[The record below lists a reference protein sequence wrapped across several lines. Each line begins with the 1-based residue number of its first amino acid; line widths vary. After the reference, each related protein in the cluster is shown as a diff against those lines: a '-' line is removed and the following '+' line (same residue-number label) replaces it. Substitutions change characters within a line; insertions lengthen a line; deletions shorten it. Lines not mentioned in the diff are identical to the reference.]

1 MSLTCFR
8 PFTGLPSND
17 ALLRDSSRAVPPD
30 ERGAPIAH
38 SEGHVFIGDADLQP
52 YHYSKRASLPGVTGI
67 QVR

>member
-1 MSLTCFR
+1 MLYHSHAFIR

-38 SEGHVFIGDADLQP
+38 SEGYVFIGDADL
-52 YHYSKRASLPGVTGI
+52 
-67 QVR
+67 